1 MELELR
7 EIAHNMARQRAAQAE
22 FGQNEQGETAHF
34 AHAAARVLQGLSV
47 NQVKRCGED
56 LIDLIDREVPVAALQ
71 KLANREKPSL
81 VEMRAVARQLAAKRA
96 KQAQL
101 DNVFAWVGEL
111 FGLDPAE
118 ITILTI
124 FARWGNLSAG
134 GSSCAVPP
142 CHAATSPPVPLLSYL
157 ALPTIPSSRN

>member
-7 EIAHNMARQRAAQAE
+7 EIAHKMARQRAAQAE
-22 FGQNEQGETAHF
+22 FGQHEQGETAHF

-71 KLANREKPSL
+71 KLANREKPSV

-96 KQAQL
+96 EKAQL

-124 FARWGNLSAG
+124 FARWGKFEVSVRARG
-134 GSSCAVPP
+134 VISGVD
-142 CHAATSPPVPLLSYL
+142 
-157 ALPTIPSSRN
+157 